1 MGKRTWFFGVAS
13 VFFVCVVVFLPML
26 LIKSTYAK
34 QIHFQTTTLLPAEYG
49 IVLGASVFPDGSLSA
64 VVQERADAAILLY
77 QNELIENVFVS
88 GDNRHNS
95 EADAITAYLI
105 RQGIPQEDITTDRTG
120 IDTGDTCRHFAR
132 TYSTGIVLTQE
143 FHLPRAMFLCDQ
155 YEVNI
160 AGLAVDHLGLLKSRG
175 SNPFAVYRTRLWRNV
190 REAVLIWS
198 VILGFYD
205 AFSSEAERME
215 QQ

>member
-1 MGKRTWFFGVAS
+1 MI
-13 VFFVCVVVFLPML
+13 FVCAVVFAPLL
-26 LIKSTYAK
+26 LIRAMYAT
-34 QIHFQTTTLLPAEYG
+34 QIHFQTTTLSPAEYG
-49 IVLGASVFPDGSLSA
+49 IVPGARVFPDGSLSA

-77 QNELIENVFVS
+77 QHELIDNVFVS
-88 GDNRHNS
+88 GDNRHNA

-105 RQGIPQEDITTDRTG
+105 RQGIPQENITTDRTG

-132 TYSTGIVLTQE
+132 TSSTGIVITQE

-155 YEVNI
+155 YEANI
-160 AGLAVDHLGLLKSRG
+160 AGLAVNHLGLLESRG
-175 SNPFAVYRTRLWRNV
+175 SNPLAVYRTRLWRSV

-198 VILGFYD
+198 ILLGVYD
-205 AFSSEAERME
+205 VFSNEAERME